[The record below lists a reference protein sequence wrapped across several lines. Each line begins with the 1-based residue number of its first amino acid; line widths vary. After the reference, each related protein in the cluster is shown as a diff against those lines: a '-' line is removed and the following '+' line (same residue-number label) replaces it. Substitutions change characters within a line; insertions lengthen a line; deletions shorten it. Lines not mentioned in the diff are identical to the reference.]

1 MFKATSRSIQP
12 WFLMLLV
19 LAITAGAMFYA
30 GDLYGARRAG
40 QLHAD
45 YLAAQSKK
53 TEKVAAA
60 QIQVVEKTEIKYRD
74 RIKTIYLKGEQVERS
89 APLYVTAAD
98 SGSFRVNAGFVRL
111 YDAGWLN
118 ETPGPTVDADREPSS
133 IPLTAIAEIQAAN
146 ASACLA
152 WREQALGLRE
162 FYEQLRT
169 VSQNEGR

>member
-1 MFKATSRSIQP
+1 MFKAISSSIQF
-12 WFLMLLV
+12 WLLMLLV
-19 LAITAGAMFYA
+19 LVITAAAMFYA
-30 GDLYGARRAG
+30 GNLHGARRAG
-40 QLHAD
+40 QVHAD
-45 YLAAQSKK
+45 YLAVQSKT

-111 YDAGWLN
+111 HDASWLN
-118 ETPGPTVDADREPSS
+118 EAPGPAIDADREPSG
-133 IPLTAIAEIQAAN
+133 IPLTAIAEVQAAN
-146 ASACLA
+146 AAACLA

-162 FYEQLRT
+162 FYEQLRA
-169 VSQNEGR
+169 VSQNEGQ